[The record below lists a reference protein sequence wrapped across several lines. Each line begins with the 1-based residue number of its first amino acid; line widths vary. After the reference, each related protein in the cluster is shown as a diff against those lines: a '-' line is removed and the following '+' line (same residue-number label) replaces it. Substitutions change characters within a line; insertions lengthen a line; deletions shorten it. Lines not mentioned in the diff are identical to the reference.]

1 MFRSKQRRPKAK
13 DTHPNRPALQAQV
26 PSTHGYPT
34 QTSPSPSPSPS
45 SSAKCIFHNAAD
57 AVLLKTMILI
67 SPSSRVQNKKINVN
81 TAGLCPSP
89 LKLPRRRSPLIS
101 CWLLLS
107 ISFVCTE
114 SGKIHYT
121 SFLSLEQ
128 KDVSAPSAGTK
139 RNVRKLSKSVG
150 IVDGWAGV

>member
-1 MFRSKQRRPKAK
+1 
-13 DTHPNRPALQAQV
+13 
-26 PSTHGYPT
+26 
-34 QTSPSPSPSPS
+34 
-45 SSAKCIFHNAAD
+45 
-57 AVLLKTMILI
+57 MILI
-67 SPSSRVQNKKINVN
+67 SPSSRAQNKKINVN

-89 LKLPRRRSPLIS
+89 SQAPRRRSPLIS

-128 KDVSAPSAGTK
+128 KDVSAPSAETK
-139 RNVRKLSKSVG
+139 LDVRKLSKSVG
-150 IVDGWAGV
+150 IADGWEDV